1 VKNNQERPIADIA
14 RGHWRELLPQFGVDA
29 KYLTGK
35 HTPCPICGGKDR
47 FRFTD
52 RNGDGV
58 FICSVCGSND
68 GFKLAQMVTGQS
80 FAQVAKQVST
90 ILGERSVFTPKDRE
104 QEEVHRQAIKRI
116 WDTSGRP
123 SKDGPVS
130 QYLKRRLGLVWASKS
145 VREFIGRNHCLMVSQ
160 IVGPDNK
167 AHNVHLTYLDHNGF
181 RAKID
186 TPKRIMSGKVPAGS
200 AIRLAPADEVMGI
213 AEGIETAIAASV
225 MHGIPVWSAINAHN
239 LAKWEPPPV
248 TRSVIVFGDNDESF
262 TGHAASYSLARRLKL
277 QRKLDV
283 TVMIPET
290 VGQDWADVL
299 VQASKGL
306 DR

>member
-1 VKNNQERPIADIA
+1 MGIAK
-14 RGHWRELLPQFGVDA
+14 GHWRELLPQLGVDA
-29 KYLTGK
+29 RYLTGK
-35 HTPCPICGGKDR
+35 HGPCPMCGGKDR

-52 RNGDGV
+52 KDKAGMY
-58 FICSVCGSND
+58 ICSVCGAND
-68 GFKLAQMVTGQS
+68 GFKLVQSVTGQS
-80 FAQVAKQVST
+80 FAEVAKQVAQ
-90 ILGERSVFTPKDRE
+90 IMGEKPSFTPKDRS
-104 QEEVHRQAIKRI
+104 EEETQRQAIKRI
-116 WDTSGRP
+116 WEASSKP
-123 SKDGPVS
+123 SKDGPVDK
-130 QYLKRRLGLVWASKS
+130 YLKRRLGLVWASKS

-167 AHNVHLTYLDHNGF
+167 AHNVHLTYLDQNGF

-200 AIRLAPADEVMGI
+200 AIRLAPADVHMGI

-225 MHGIPVWSAINAHN
+225 MYGIPVWSAINAHN
-239 LAKWEPPPV
+239 LAKWEPPSITQRV
-248 TRSVIVFGDNDESF
+248 TIFGDNDESF

-283 TVMIPET
+283 EVMIPET

-299 VQASKGL
+299 VQVSK
-306 DR
+306 DQVR

>member
-1 VKNNQERPIADIA
+1 M
-14 RGHWRELLPQFGVDA
+14 
-29 KYLTGK
+29 
-35 HTPCPICGGKDR
+35 CGGTDR

-52 RNGDGV
+52 KDGAGMY
-58 FICSVCGSND
+58 ICSVCGAND
-68 GFKLAQMVTGQS
+68 GFKLVQGVTGQT
-80 FAQVAKQVST
+80 FAEVAKQISQ
-90 ILGERSVFTPKDRE
+90 IMGERPTFTPKDRT
-104 QEEVHRQAIKRI
+104 EEEAQKQAIKRI
-116 WDTSGRP
+116 WEASGRP
-123 SKDGPVS
+123 SNGGPVCK
-130 QYLKRRLGLVWASKS
+130 YLKRRLGLVWSSKS
-145 VREFIGRNHCLMVSQ
+145 VREFIGQNHCLMVSQ

-167 AHNVHLTYLDHNGF
+167 AHNVHLTYLDHNGY
-181 RAKID
+181 RARID

-306 DR
+306 DH

>member
-1 VKNNQERPIADIA
+1 
-14 RGHWRELLPQFGVDA
+14 
-29 KYLTGK
+29 
-35 HTPCPICGGKDR
+35 
-47 FRFTD
+47 
-52 RNGDGV
+52 
-58 FICSVCGSND
+58 
-68 GFKLAQMVTGQS
+68 MVTGQT
-80 FAQVAKQVST
+80 FAQVAKRVAD
-90 ILGERSVFTPKDRE
+90 ILQDRPTLPPKNVKQD
-104 QEEVHRQAIKRI
+104 EENRHAIKRI
-116 WDTSGRP
+116 WEASGRP
-123 SKDGPVS
+123 SNGGPVCK
-130 QYLKRRLGLVWASKS
+130 YLKRRLGLVWSSKS
-145 VREFIGRNHCLMVSQ
+145 FREFIGQNHCLMVSQ

-167 AHNVHLTYLDHNGF
+167 AHNVHLTYLDHNGY
-181 RAKID
+181 RAKIN

-299 VQASKGL
+299 AQVSKGQ